1 MKKRILTA
9 AALAISLIALGS
21 DAAPTPQFNLNKLL
35 KTATDGVKAAK
46 EFSEPEEIELGQEVA
61 ANLLSLGPLLD
72 NQEVQAYVNR
82 VGRWIT
88 MHSERPDLPWTFV
101 VLDIADANAFAA
113 PGGYIV
119 ITKGLLLRLNS
130 EAELAGVLG
139 HEASHVVRKHHL
151 SAIKKADTSAFLKSL
166 GDTALETSG
175 KANSKN
181 KNILAVLNVSI
192 GLYGVGLDKDSEF
205 EADRMG
211 VVLAT
216 RAGYEPF
223 GLPAALQSI
232 QGRSGSDLNLLLST
246 HPPAGERLNRLDK
259 AMGSKF
265 DRYDTQ
271 PAVEDR
277 FLNIKELLTSK
288 KK

>member
-1 MKKRILTA
+1 MKKNLLTA
-9 AALAISLIALGS
+9 ATLAVCLLAQTS
-21 DAAPTPQFNLNKLL
+21 DAAPEPQFNLNKLF
-35 KTATDGVKAAK
+35 KTATDGAKAMK
-46 EFSEPEEIELGQEVA
+46 EFNEAEEIELGQEVA

-82 VGRWIT
+82 LGRWVT

-139 HEASHVVRKHHL
+139 HEASHVVKKHHL
-151 SAIKKADTSAFLKSL
+151 SAIKKADTTAFLKS
-166 GDTALETSG
+166 GFDTALEISG

-181 KNILAVLNVSI
+181 KNILAVLGTAI
-192 GLYGVGLDKDSEF
+192 GLYGVGLDKDSEY
-205 EADRMG
+205 EADHMG

-216 RAGYEPF
+216 RAGYDPF

-246 HPPAGERLNRLDK
+246 HPPAGDRLSRLDRV
-259 AMGSKF
+259 MGSKF
-265 DRYDTQ
+265 DRYDNL

-277 FLNIKELLTSK
+277 FMNIKELLSAK

>member
-1 MKKRILTA
+1 MKRYILTA
-9 AALAISLIALGS
+9 TALAISLLAQNVSAVPG
-21 DAAPTPQFNLNKLL
+21 PQFNLNKLL
-35 KTATDGVKAAK
+35 KTATDGVKAVK
-46 EFSEPEEIELGQEVA
+46 EFNEAEEIELGQEVA

-82 VGRWIT
+82 VGRWVT

-119 ITKGLLLRLNS
+119 VTKGLLLRLNS

-139 HEASHVVRKHHL
+139 HEASHIVKKHHL
-151 SAIKKADTSAFLKSL
+151 SAIKKADTNAFLKSL
-166 GDTALETSG
+166 SDTALDVSG

-181 KNILAVLNVSI
+181 KKILEVLNLSI

-223 GLPAALQSI
+223 GLPAALQAI

-246 HPPAGERLNRLDK
+246 HPPAGERLNRLDRV
-259 AMGSKF
+259 MSSKF
-265 DRYDTQ
+265 DRYDTL

-277 FLNIKELLTSK
+277 FLNIKELLIGK